1 MPQTQN
7 NMAAARAAGV
17 SAGARLATEVAPKGR
32 VVFLN
37 ALPLNALPRSHLRLD
52 VLPVANI
59 NELVQWIQRRVQE
72 GYTVEHYIRHP
83 ATITALRQLGIP
95 LSEQPNSSLY
105 TYQPG
110 DIIVIVT
117 LRSPQRGQEQ
127 QQVNI
132 SDLEVWIVTVL

>member
-1 MPQTQN
+1 MAQTQN
-7 NMAAARAAGV
+7 NVAASEAAGA

-95 LSEQPNSSLY
+95 LSEQPNSGLY
-105 TYQPG
+105 SYDTG
-110 DIIVIVT
+110 DIIVVVS
-117 LRSPQRGQEQ
+117 LRSPVRGQEQ
-127 QQVNI
+127 QHVNI
-132 SDLEVWIVTVL
+132 NDLEAWVVTVL